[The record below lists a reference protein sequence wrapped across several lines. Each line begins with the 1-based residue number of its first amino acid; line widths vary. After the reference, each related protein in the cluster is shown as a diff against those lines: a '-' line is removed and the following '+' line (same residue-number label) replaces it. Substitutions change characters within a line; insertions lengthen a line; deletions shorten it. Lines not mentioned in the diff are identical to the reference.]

1 MGDTKSEEGGH
12 DEFPPGE
19 CLASALVRVQEEL
32 TNPSFDSTNPHFKSK
47 YVSLA
52 KLRDHV
58 TPVLTRNLISATQRL
73 GFEVYGSQFYA
84 TCTTILMHASGQK
97 MEYGPAAAP
106 VDKNN
111 PQAACSAYTYLR
123 RYSLQAAVGLVG
135 DEDDDGNA
143 ASLPPAAPPKPV
155 VTAADSLTQPI
166 VAAPVVDSELLSL
179 AKKAKAAG
187 MTPGIFTALLKACG
201 GDLSKKDDQNAPFG
215 LVPGGP
221 MALHLAAELQKIID
235 LAKLQSIIDQKK

>member
-58 TPVLTRNLISATQRL
+58 TPVLTKHLVSATQRL
-73 GFEVYGSQFYA
+73 GFEVRDGHLYA

-155 VTAADSLTQPI
+155 VTAADSLSQPI
-166 VAAPVVDSELLSL
+166 TAPVDSELLAL
-179 AKKAKAAG
+179 AKKAGKAG
-187 MTPGIFTALLKACG
+187 MTKETFAGLLKVCG
-201 GDLSKKDDQNAPFG
+201 GDVAKKDDPNTPFG

-221 MALHLAAELQKIID
+221 MAAQLRTALEQIIN
-235 LAKLQSIIDQKK
+235 QKK